1 MHERRHATGQ
11 LFAPPMNASAARMF
25 RQFSGWGRDHRDVAA
40 TEQRISNGR
49 PVAGN
54 LNTRIR
60 F

>member
-1 MHERRHATGQ
+1 MHRRRACSG
-11 LFAPPMNASAARMF
+11 SG
-25 RQFSGWGRDHRDVAA
+25 FSGWGSDHRDIAA